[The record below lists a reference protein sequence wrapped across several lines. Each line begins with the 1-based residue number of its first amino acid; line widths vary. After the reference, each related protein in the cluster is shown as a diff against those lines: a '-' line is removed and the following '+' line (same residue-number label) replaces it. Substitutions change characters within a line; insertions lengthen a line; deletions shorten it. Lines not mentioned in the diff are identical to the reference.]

1 MNLIECTASLDQSN
15 PGLPEPVAG
24 LDMVEGE
31 QYISE
36 VQAML
41 RAEQPPEVLREV
53 LQDHILFRRENV
65 VFTPHNAFT
74 RREALLRILN
84 KTVEN
89 IRCLLQGAPV
99 NLAG

>member
-1 MNLIECTASLDQSN
+1 MNLIECPASLDQSN

-24 LDMVEGE
+24 LDIVEGE

-41 RAEQPPEVLREV
+41 RSEQPPRCCGRSCRITSCSAVK
-53 LQDHILFRRENV
+53 
-65 VFTPHNAFT
+65 TSSPPHNAFT
-74 RREALLRILN
+74 RREALLRILDT
-84 KTVEN
+84 TVEN
-89 IRCLLQGAPV
+89 IRGFLQGAPV

>member
-41 RAEQPPEVLREV
+41 RSEQPPEVLREV

-65 VFTPHNAFT
+65 VTPPQ
-74 RREALLRILN
+74 R
-84 KTVEN
+84 
-89 IRCLLQGAPV
+89 LQ
-99 NLAG
+99 